1 MADEKNQKI
10 QSTVTSEYN
19 AKDITIL
26 EGLEAVR
33 KRPAMYIGDSGVDGL
48 HHLVKEIVDN
58 AIDEALAGHNDSVS
72 LELLPGDGIRV
83 TDRGRGIPVDIHPKK
98 GVSALEVI
106 ATSLHSG
113 GKFDTGAYKVSGG
126 LHGVGLAVVN
136 ALSIKMVITV
146 HRDGEEYV
154 QEYSKGKPVHAVKKT
169 GNKST
174 SNGTTIE
181 FYPDGEIFKETEY
194 NFKRLLTTFR
204 QQAYLT
210 GGVLFTIA
218 NLREEDGKKHNY
230 SFYFDGGVRSYVRQL
245 NKQYKSLQKNIFYV
259 NDTEDDIGVEVAVQY
274 TDDIQE
280 RCLTFAN
287 NIINPEGG
295 THLAG
300 FRMAITKSINDYN
313 TDAEVKFSGEDV
325 REGLTAIISVKV
337 ASPQFEGQTKI
348 KLNNPEVTQAV
359 RKVVEKGLKRFL
371 EENPNDAKS
380 VLARATLSF
389 KARRAAK
396 AAREA
401 VIRKGALEGG
411 TLPGKLADCSSRRPA
426 DSELYI
432 VEGDSAGG
440 SAKQGRD
447 RETQAVL
454 PLSGKPIN
462 SEKYRIDRVLG
473 NEKLKDVVIALGAGI
488 GETFD
493 ENKLRY
499 HKIIIMNDAD
509 VDGEHI
515 TTLMLTFFFR
525 HFRPLITQGYLYVAQ
540 PPLFRIEVDK
550 DNVTWVIT
558 EEERDAK
565 LAELASKNIT
575 PKLVQRF
582 KGLGEMN
589 PVQLWET
596 TMNPESR
603 MLKRIGIEDAQEAD
617 QTFEMLMGNEV
628 PPRRKFI
635 QTNSDKALLDI

>member
-1 MADEKNQKI
+1 
-10 QSTVTSEYN
+10 
-19 AKDITIL
+19 
-26 EGLEAVR
+26 
-33 KRPAMYIGDSGVDGL
+33 
-48 HHLVKEIVDN
+48 
-58 AIDEALAGHNDSVS
+58 
-72 LELLPGDGIRV
+72 
-83 TDRGRGIPVDIHPKK
+83 
-98 GVSALEVI
+98 
-106 ATSLHSG
+106 
-113 GKFDTGAYKVSGG
+113 
-126 LHGVGLAVVN
+126 
-136 ALSIKMVITV
+136 
-146 HRDGEEYV
+146 
-154 QEYSKGKPVHAVKKT
+154 
-169 GNKST
+169 
-174 SNGTTIE
+174 
-181 FYPDGEIFKETEY
+181 
-194 NFKRLLTTFR
+194 
-204 QQAYLT
+204 
-210 GGVLFTIA
+210 
-218 NLREEDGKKHNY
+218 
-230 SFYFDGGVRSYVRQL
+230 
-245 NKQYKSLQKNIFYV
+245 
-259 NDTEDDIGVEVAVQY
+259 
-274 TDDIQE
+274 
-280 RCLTFAN
+280 
-287 NIINPEGG
+287 
-295 THLAG
+295 
-300 FRMAITKSINDYN
+300 
-313 TDAEVKFSGEDV
+313 
-325 REGLTAIISVKV
+325 
-337 ASPQFEGQTKI
+337 
-348 KLNNPEVTQAV
+348 
-359 RKVVEKGLKRFL
+359 
-371 EENPNDAKS
+371 
-380 VLARATLSF
+380 
-389 KARRAAK
+389 
-396 AAREA
+396 
-401 VIRKGALEGG
+401 
-411 TLPGKLADCSSRRPA
+411 
-426 DSELYI
+426 
-432 VEGDSAGG
+432 
-440 SAKQGRD
+440 
-447 RETQAVL
+447 L